1 MNGKL
6 FLVLLA
12 AGSSSRMGTGK
23 KKEYMELGSG
33 TVLSTALKN
42 FLRTFAFE
50 TTLVVTPQGQADSAL
65 SAIECD
71 KEASPLLEKTHL
83 EFVAGGATR
92 QASVFNA
99 LTFLHKKN
107 LLLKDKEK
115 SLVLIHDAARPFVSQ
130 EVIRNT
136 VETATKYGAAV
147 PAIPPVDTQKEMDAD
162 GTIRKHLVRS
172 ELCAVQ
178 TPQAF
183 LLEPLFL
190 CHQDA
195 AGMGKEYTDDSEIW
209 DAFPSYTGGKKIR
222 VCKGDA
228 ANKKITFLQDIE
240 NKSQENKYMIRIGF
254 GTDLHRLVKGR
265 NFFLGGVQIPC
276 ELGEEAHSDGDVLL
290 HAITDALL
298 GAAAMGDIGS
308 YFPPEDAKW
317 KDADSKMLL
326 ATVWK
331 DIQDKGWSLNNL
343 DCVVET
349 EKPKFLPW
357 REKVIES
364 IAAIL
369 GVESSRVFVK
379 AKTNEKLDSV
389 GQCQAIKAYCTCL
402 LIKD

>member
-1 MNGKL
+1 MTQRL

-23 KKEYMELGSG
+23 KKEYMELDGG
-33 TVLSTALKN
+33 TVLSASLKK
-42 FLRTFAFE
+42 FLRTDFCFE
-50 TTLVVTPQGQADSAL
+50 KTLVVTPKGQEEPAL
-65 SAIECD
+65 NAIKCD
-71 KEASPLLEKTHL
+71 EEATSLLQRTRL

-99 LTFLHKKN
+99 LTFLHEKN
-107 LLLKDKEK
+107 LQLEN
-115 SLVLIHDAARPFVSQ
+115 SIVLIHDAARPFVSQ
-130 EVIRNT
+130 EVIRDT
-136 VETATKYGAAV
+136 IETAAKYGAAV

-162 GTIRKHLVRS
+162 GTIKRHLVRS
-172 ELCAVQ
+172 QLCAVQ

-209 DAFPSYTGGKKIR
+209 DAFPAHTGGKKIR

-228 ANKKITFLQDIE
+228 ANRKITFLQDIE

-265 NFFLGGVQIPC
+265 SFFLGGVQIPC
-276 ELGEEAHSDGDVLL
+276 ERGEEAHSDGDVLL

-298 GAAAMGDIGS
+298 GAAAMGDVGS

-331 DIQDKGWSLNNL
+331 DIREQGWSLNNL

-379 AKTNEKLDSV
+379 AKTNEKLDAV
-389 GQCQAIKAYCTCL
+389 GQCQAIKAYSTCL
-402 LIKD
+402 LYKE

>member
-42 FLRTFAFE
+42 FLCTFDFE
-50 TTLVVTPQGQADSAL
+50 TTLVVTPQGQAGSAL

-71 KEASPLLEKTHL
+71 KEASHLLDKTHL
-83 EFVAGGATR
+83 EFVAGGSTR

-107 LLLKDKEK
+107 PPHEN
-115 SLVLIHDAARPFVSQ
+115 SIVLIHDAARPFVSQ

-240 NKSQENKYMIRIGF
+240 TKQEEKKYMIRIGF

-265 NFFLGGVQIPC
+265 SFFLGGVQIPC

-389 GQCQAIKAYCTCL
+389 GRSEAIKAYCTCL

>member
-1 MNGKL
+1 
-6 FLVLLA
+6 
-12 AGSSSRMGTGK
+12 MGTGK
-23 KKEYMELGSG
+23 KKEYMELDGG
-33 TVLSTALKN
+33 TVLSASLKK
-42 FLRTFAFE
+42 FLRTDFYFE
-50 TTLVVTPQGQADSAL
+50 KTLVVTPKGQEEPAL
-65 SAIECD
+65 DAIKCD
-71 KEASPLLEKTHL
+71 EEATSLLQRTRL

-99 LTFLHKKN
+99 LTFLHEKN
-107 LLLKDKEK
+107 LQLEN
-115 SLVLIHDAARPFVSQ
+115 SIVLIHDAARPFVSQ
-130 EVIRNT
+130 EVIRDT
-136 VETATKYGAAV
+136 IETAAKYGAAV

-162 GTIRKHLVRS
+162 GTIKRHLVRS
-172 ELCAVQ
+172 QLCAVQ

-190 CHQDA
+190 CHKDA

-209 DAFPSYTGGKKIR
+209 DAFPAHTGGKKIR

-240 NKSQENKYMIRIGF
+240 TKSQENKYMIRIGF

-265 NFFLGGVQIPC
+265 SFFLGGVQIPC

-331 DIQDKGWSLNNL
+331 DIREQGWSLNNL

-389 GQCQAIKAYCTCL
+389 GQCQAIKAYSTCL
-402 LIKD
+402 LYKE

>member
-33 TVLSTALKN
+33 TVLSAALKN
-42 FLRTFAFE
+42 FLRTFTFDL
-50 TTLVVTPQGQADSAL
+50 TLVITPQGQAENAFE
-65 SAIECD
+65 AIKCD
-71 KEASPLLEKTHL
+71 KEASALLDKTQL
-83 EFVAGGATR
+83 EFVRGGATR
-92 QASVFNA
+92 QESVFNA
-99 LTFLHKKN
+99 LSFLHEKN
-107 LLLKDKEK
+107 LSQTKKED
-115 SLVLIHDAARPFVSQ
+115 SIVLIHDAARPFVTAQ
-130 EVIRNT
+130 IIQDT
-136 VETATKYGAAV
+136 VRTAIEYGAAV
-147 PAIPPVDTQKEMDAD
+147 PAIPPVDTQKEVESD
-162 GTIRKHLVRS
+162 GTIRRHLVRS
-172 ELCAVQ
+172 QLCAVQ

-190 CHQDA
+190 CHKDA
-195 AGMGKEYTDDSEIW
+195 AGTGKEYTDDSEIW
-209 DAFPSYTGGKKIR
+209 DAFPAHTGGKKIR

-240 NKSQENKYMIRIGF
+240 SKTQEEKSMIRIGF

-265 NFFLGGVQIPC
+265 NFFLGGVHIPC

-308 YFPPEDAKW
+308 YFPPEEAKW

-331 DIQDKGWSLNNL
+331 DIRQQGWSLNNL

-369 GVESSRVFVK
+369 EVESSRVFVK
-379 AKTNEKLDSV
+379 AKTNEKLDAV
-389 GQCQAIKAYCTCL
+389 GKCEAIKAYCACL
-402 LIKD
+402 LTRD